1 MKKKIIIA
9 TIKHWNLQNSR
20 NFKYKNTRI
29 IILKTKKEFNQKKLK
44 EIKPDYIFFP
54 HWSWIVNK
62 KIINNYKC
70 ICFHM
75 TKLPYGIGGTPLQ
88 NLIIRKKKTTT
99 LTSFRMI
106 NKIDQGPILITK
118 KINLKGSAEEIYKK
132 ISKEVFVMI
141 KKILKKYPKETSQ
154 RGKKTYFKRIVDSK
168 LQFKRISNLSDF
180 YDEIRMRDSH
190 SYKKTCLEINDYKI
204 EFSNAKF
211 YKNRIEAKTIIKKI

>member
-1 MKKKIIIA
+1 MKKNIIIA
-9 TIKHWNLQNSR
+9 TIKNWNLQNAR
-20 NFKYKNTRI
+20 NFKYKNIKITLI
-29 IILKTKKEFNQKKLK
+29 KTKKEFNLKKLK
-44 EIKPDYIFFP
+44 KVQPDYIFFP

-62 KIINNYKC
+62 KIFNTYKC

-118 KINLKGSAEEIYKK
+118 KINLKGSAEEIYRK
-132 ISKEVFVMI
+132 ISKEVFIMI
-141 KKILKKYPKETSQ
+141 KKILKKYPKETEQ
-154 RGKKTYFKRIVDSK
+154 KGKKIYFKRIVDSK
-168 LQFKRISNLSDF
+168 LQFKRIKNLSDF

-190 SYKKTCLEINDYKI
+190 SYKKTCLKINDYKI
-204 EFSNAKF
+204 EFSNAKL
-211 YKNRIEAKTIIKKI
+211 YKNRIEAKTIIKRI